1 MTPSSEERTVARN
14 EGSSERGELVD
25 RLDDVRDVLGD
36 IVGARTR
43 KAEAAARLE
52 VSKAQL
58 ADRFEDVRDVVSQR
72 ATAAGAEFVERARER
87 GSDLAERA
95 GPASAEL
102 MERARR
108 GGADLAERAGP
119 AAADLMERA
128 GKTRDELTER
138 WHELEEDLPVDTEK
152 VGRQVERGLWQGAQ
166 VALAGLLV
174 LPKLLVRL
182 LGSLGDLSDDV
193 AKRGVDVGER
203 AREAAAVIPP
213 SRRERRRGALRTAAW
228 GGAGFGI
235 GLGVGWFLGR
245 RERPIVSYEPTDV
258 TEHLRTATETD
269 VIDPAEAEAAAPDQ
283 EAGGATT

>member
-14 EGSSERGELVD
+14 EGPSELVD
-25 RLDDVRDVLGD
+25 ALG
-36 IVGARTR
+36 
-43 KAEAAARLE
+43 
-52 VSKAQL
+52 
-58 ADRFEDVRDVVSQR
+58 QR
-72 ATAAGAEFVERARER
+72 AAAAGAGCAERARALGAE
-87 GSDLAERA
+87 LAERA

-102 MERARR
+102 ADRARR
-108 GGADLAERAGP
+108 GGAELAERAGP
-119 AAADLMERA
+119 AAAELRERA
-128 GKTRDELTER
+128 GQARGELTER
-138 WHELEEDLPVDTEK
+138 WHELEEDLPVDTAT
-152 VGRQVERGLWQGAQ
+152 VGLQLQRGVWQGAQ

-213 SRRERRRGALRTAAW
+213 SRRERRRRAVRTAAW

-245 RERPIVSYEPTDV
+245 RERPIVAYEPADV
-258 TEHLRTATETD
+258 TEHLRTAADADVVDQADPET
-269 VIDPAEAEAAAPDQ
+269 AATPVGEVDGDTA
-283 EAGGATT
+283 

>member
-1 MTPSSEERTVARN
+1 VARN

-36 IVGARTR
+36 IVGAGTR
-43 KAEAAARLE
+43 KAGSAARLE

-58 ADRFEDVRDVVSQR
+58 VDRLDDVRGVVGPR
-72 ATAAGAEFVERARER
+72 ATAAGVEFAERARVR
-87 GSDLAERA
+87 GADLAERA

-102 MERARR
+102 LERARR
-108 GGADLAERAGP
+108 GGAELAERAGP
-119 AAADLMERA
+119 AAADLRDRA
-128 GKTRDELTER
+128 GKARGELTER
-138 WHELEEDLPVDTEK
+138 WHELEEDLPVDTGK
-152 VGRQVERGLWQGAQ
+152 VGLQLQRGMWQGAQ

-182 LGSLGDLSDDV
+182 LGGLGDLSDDV

-213 SRRERRRGALRTAAW
+213 SRRERRRRAFRTTAW

-235 GLGVGWFLGR
+235 GLGLGWFLGR
-245 RERPIVSYEPTDV
+245 RERPVVTYEPADV
-258 TEHLRTATETD
+258 TEHLRTASDLDVGGPAAPET
-269 VIDPAEAEAAAPDQ
+269 AAPDE
-283 EAGGATT
+283 EAGGDTA